1 MYSHKV
7 LLGVPVMLNIGRIF
21 AAFIIIIS
29 GLVVADE
36 RLIIKAGDEVNKILP
51 IGVCYQ

>member
-1 MYSHKV
+1 M
-7 LLGVPVMLNIGRIF
+7 MLNIGRIF
-21 AAFIIIIS
+21 AAFIIIIIS